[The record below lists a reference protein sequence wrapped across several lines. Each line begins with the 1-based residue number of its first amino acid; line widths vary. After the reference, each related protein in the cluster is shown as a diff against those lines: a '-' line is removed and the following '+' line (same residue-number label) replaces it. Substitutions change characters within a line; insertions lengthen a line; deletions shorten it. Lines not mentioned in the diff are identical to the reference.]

1 MTGGNMAART
11 KPPFRAEHV
20 GSLLRPAA
28 LKQAR
33 LDRAA
38 GKIDAGA
45 LRAIE
50 DDAIRKLVRQQE
62 EIGLQAVTDGEFR
75 RDSWHMDFYR
85 QIGGLAAR
93 GSAPPIKFKTQ
104 SGEVDYVT
112 ALLQVEARLSLPKT
126 IFAEDFS
133 FLKSVAKATPKLTIP
148 SPSVLHRRAIA
159 AMGKA
164 GVYADADSFWRD
176 LVAVYAQEV
185 AQLGALGCTYL
196 QLDDTSFA
204 TLCDPA
210 QREGLSK
217 IGADGEHIHETY
229 IRVFNEAVKA
239 RPAGMSIVTHTC
251 RGNHRSAWFAS
262 GGYDFIADALFNKLD
277 VDGFFLEYDD
287 ERSGNFAPLRFLP
300 KGKIAVLGI
309 VSSKQRAL
317 ESKDQIKRRLDE
329 AAKYAPLEQLAL
341 SPQCGFSSTLD
352 GNELSAAEQFAKLSL
367 IAEVTKDVWG

>member
-1 MTGGNMAART
+1 MAART

-20 GSLLRPAA
+20 GSLLRPAD
-28 LKQAR
+28 LKKAR
-33 LDRAA
+33 ADWEA
-38 GKIDAGA
+38 GRITHAELEA
-45 LRAIE
+45 WEESEISHV
-50 DDAIRKLVRQQE
+50 VRQQE

-85 QIGGLAAR
+85 QIGGLVAHGA
-93 GSAPPIKFKTQ
+93 APPIKFKTQ
-104 SGEVDYVT
+104 SAEIDYVVPS
-112 ALLQVEARLSLPKT
+112 LQIEARLSLPKT
-126 IFAEDFS
+126 IFAADFNY
-133 FLKSVAKATPKLTIP
+133 LKSIARAVPKLTIP

-159 AMGKA
+159 ALSNA
-164 GVYADADSFWRD
+164 ALYSDIEAFWRD
-176 LVAVYAQEV
+176 LTAVYREEIANLWV
-185 AQLGALGCTYL
+185 IGCSYL
-196 QLDDTSFA
+196 QIDDTSFA

-229 IRVFNEAVKA
+229 IRVFNESVKA
-239 RPAGMSIVTHTC
+239 RPAGMTIVTHTC

-287 ERSGNFAPLRFLP
+287 ERSGDFAPLRFLP
-300 KGKIAVLGI
+300 KGKVAVLGL

-329 AAKYAPLEQLAL
+329 AAKYAPLDQLCL

-352 GNELSAAEQFAKLSL
+352 GNELSEAEQFAKLRL
-367 IAEVTKDVWG
+367 IAEVAKEVWG

>member
-1 MTGGNMAART
+1 MTART

-33 LDRAA
+33 LDWAA
-38 GKIDAGA
+38 GRISASD
-45 LRAIE
+45 LRATE
-50 DDAIRKLVRQQE
+50 DEAIRNLVRRQE
-62 EIGLQAVTDGEFR
+62 ELGFQMVTDGELR

-85 QIGGLAAR
+85 QIGGLVAR
-93 GSAPPIKFKTQ
+93 GAAPIKFKTA
-104 SGEVDYVT
+104 SAEIDYVMPS
-112 ALLQVEARLSLPKT
+112 LHIEAKLSLPKT
-126 IFAEDFS
+126 IFAEDFA
-133 FLKSVAKATPKLTIP
+133 FLKSATRVTPKLTIP

-159 AMGKA
+159 ALDNPSI
-164 GVYADADSFWRD
+164 YPSIEPFWID
-176 LVAVYAQEV
+176 LAAVYAQQV
-185 AQLGALGCTYL
+185 AGLGAAGCRYL
-196 QLDDTSFA
+196 QIDDTSFA

-210 QREGLSK
+210 QRTNLSK

-239 RPAGMSIVTHTC
+239 RPAGMTIVTHTC

-287 ERSGNFAPLRFLP
+287 ERSGDFAPLRFLP
-300 KGKIAVLGI
+300 KGKLAVLGI

-317 ESKDQIKRRLDE
+317 ESKDQIKRRLDA
-329 AAKYAPLEQLAL
+329 AAKYAPLDQLCL

-352 GNELSAAEQFAKLSL
+352 GNDLTEAEQFAKLRLVS
-367 IAEVTKDVWG
+367 EVAQEVWG

>member
-1 MTGGNMAART
+1 MTQRT

-38 GKIDAGA
+38 GKIDAA
-45 LRAIE
+45 ELRAIE

-85 QIGGLAAR
+85 QIGGLGAH
-93 GSAPPIKFKTQ
+93 GTAPPIKFKTQ
-104 SGEVDYVT
+104 AGEIDYVT

-126 IFAEDFS
+126 IFAADFS
-133 FLKSVAKATPKLTIP
+133 FLKSVATATPKLTIP
-148 SPSVLHRRAIA
+148 SPSVLHRRALA
-159 AMGKA
+159 AMGNA
-164 GVYADADSFWRD
+164 GVYADVDTFWRD
-176 LVAVYAQEV
+176 LATVYAQEV

-210 QREGLSK
+210 QREGLGK
-217 IGADGEHIHETY
+217 AGVDGEHIHETY

-239 RPAGMSIVTHTC
+239 RPAGMSVVTHTC

-287 ERSGNFAPLRFLP
+287 ERSGDFAPLRFLP

-317 ESKDQIKRRLDE
+317 ESKDQIKRRLEE

-352 GNELSAAEQFAKLSL
+352 GNDLSEAEQFAKLRL
-367 IAEVTKDVWG
+367 IAEVAREVWV

>member
-1 MTGGNMAART
+1 MAART
-11 KPPFRAEHV
+11 KPPFRAEHA

-38 GKIDAGA
+38 GKIDAA
-45 LRAIE
+45 QLRTIENEAIS
-50 DDAIRKLVRQQE
+50 KLVRQQE

-85 QIGGLAAR
+85 QIGGLVAR
-93 GSAPPIKFKTQ
+93 GTAAPIKFKTQ
-104 SGEVDYVT
+104 SAEIDYVT
-112 ALLQVEARLSLPKT
+112 PSLQIEARLSLPQT
-126 IFAEDFS
+126 IFAADFNY
-133 FLKSVAKATPKLTIP
+133 LKSIAQTTPKLTIP

-159 AMGKA
+159 ALGNA
-164 GVYADADSFWRD
+164 GLYRDLDSFWRD
-176 LVAVYAQEV
+176 LSAVYAQEV
-185 AQLGALGCTYL
+185 AQLAALGCTYL
-196 QLDDTSFA
+196 QIDDTSFA

-229 IRVFNEAVKA
+229 IRVFNEAVRA
-239 RPAGMSIVTHTC
+239 RPAGMTLVTHTC

-287 ERSGNFAPLRFLP
+287 ERSGDFAPLRFLP
-300 KGKIAVLGI
+300 KGKIAVLGL

-317 ESKDQIKRRLDE
+317 ESKDRINRRLEE
-329 AAKYAPLEQLAL
+329 ASRFAPLEQLAL

-352 GNELSAAEQFAKLSL
+352 GNELSEAEQFAKLRL
-367 IAEVTKDVWG
+367 VVEVAREVWG

>member
-1 MTGGNMAART
+1 MAART

-38 GKIDAGA
+38 GKIDAA
-45 LRAIE
+45 QLRTIENEAIS
-50 DDAIRKLVRQQE
+50 KLVRQQE

-85 QIGGLAAR
+85 QIGGLVAR
-93 GSAPPIKFKTQ
+93 GTATPIKFKTQ
-104 SGEVDYVT
+104 SAEIDYVT
-112 ALLQVEARLSLPKT
+112 PSLQIEARLSLPQT
-126 IFAEDFS
+126 IFAADFNY
-133 FLKSVAKATPKLTIP
+133 LKSIAQTTPKLTIP

-159 AMGKA
+159 ALGNA
-164 GVYADADSFWRD
+164 GLYRDLDSFWRD
-176 LVAVYAQEV
+176 LSAVYAQEV
-185 AQLGALGCTYL
+185 AQLAALGCTYL
-196 QLDDTSFA
+196 QIDDTSFA

-229 IRVFNEAVKA
+229 IRVFNEAVRA
-239 RPAGMSIVTHTC
+239 RPAGMTLVTHTC

-287 ERSGNFAPLRFLP
+287 ERSGDFAPLRFLP
-300 KGKIAVLGI
+300 KGKIAVLGL

-317 ESKDQIKRRLDE
+317 ESKDRINRRLEE
-329 AAKYAPLEQLAL
+329 ASRFAPLEQLAL

-352 GNELSAAEQFAKLSL
+352 GNELSEAEQFAKLRL
-367 IAEVTKDVWG
+367 VVEVAREVWG

>member
-1 MTGGNMAART
+1 MAART

-38 GKIDAGA
+38 GKIDAA
-45 LRAIE
+45 QLRTIENEAIS
-50 DDAIRKLVRQQE
+50 KLVRQQE

-85 QIGGLAAR
+85 QIGGLVAR
-93 GSAPPIKFKTQ
+93 GTAAPIKFKTQ
-104 SGEVDYVT
+104 SAEIDYVT
-112 ALLQVEARLSLPKT
+112 PSLQIEARLSLPQT
-126 IFAEDFS
+126 IFAADFNY
-133 FLKSVAKATPKLTIP
+133 LKSIAQTTPKLTIP

-159 AMGKA
+159 ALGNA
-164 GVYADADSFWRD
+164 GLYRDLDSFWRD
-176 LVAVYAQEV
+176 LSAVYAQEV
-185 AQLGALGCTYL
+185 AQLAALGCTYL
-196 QLDDTSFA
+196 QIDDTSFA

-229 IRVFNEAVKA
+229 IRVFNEAVRA
-239 RPAGMSIVTHTC
+239 RPAGMTLVTHTC

-287 ERSGNFAPLRFLP
+287 ERSGDFAPLRFLP
-300 KGKIAVLGI
+300 KGKIAVLGL

-317 ESKDQIKRRLDE
+317 ESKDRINRRLEE
-329 AAKYAPLEQLAL
+329 ASRFAPLEQLAL

-352 GNELSAAEQFAKLSL
+352 GNELSEAEQFAKLRL
-367 IAEVTKDVWG
+367 VVEVAREVWG

>member
-1 MTGGNMAART
+1 MAART

-28 LKQAR
+28 LKQAG
-33 LDRAA
+33 LDRTA
-38 GKIDAGA
+38 GKIDAA
-45 LRAIE
+45 QLRAIE

-62 EIGLQAVTDGEFR
+62 EVGLQAVTDGEFR

-85 QIGGLAAR
+85 QIGGLAVH
-93 GSAPPIKFKTQ
+93 GTAPPIKFKTQ
-104 SGEVDYVT
+104 SGEIDYVT

-126 IFAEDFS
+126 IFAADFS

-164 GVYADADSFWRD
+164 GVYADVDSFWRD
-176 LVAVYAQEV
+176 LAAVYAQEV

-210 QREGLSK
+210 QREGLTK
-217 IGADGEHIHETY
+217 AGADGEHIHETY

-262 GGYDFIADALFNKLD
+262 GGYDFIADALFNELD

-287 ERSGNFAPLRFLP
+287 ERSGDFAPLRFLP

-352 GNELSAAEQFAKLSL
+352 GNDLSEAEQFAKLRL
-367 IAEVTKDVWG
+367 IAEVAKEVWG